1 MLPDRVGVVS
11 LPSSSG
17 VKVNDGAVV
26 SMLPAS
32 LAVAVLPASS
42 LMVALTVK
50 SPSAKSVPGEIEKEP
65 STCTTALKVWVAPAL
80 SVTKIVTTEPA
91 GSSVVPVMSGVASLV
106 VSATSIVSVGTRVS
120 TTPASL
126 SVVLLPAV
134 SVAVAETVKF
144 PSAIAAGTSAEN
156 TPPAVTNAENTWVLP
171 ALSTTVICTVEPCG
185 KSTVPLMVGV
195 ESPTVPGSSSVITGE
210 IVSITP
216 VSASDAVLP
225 ASSTTVA

>member
-1 MLPDRVGVVS
+1 MVWTFPALSVTKRVTSLPCARFVLPDRVGVVS

-17 VKVNDGAVV
+17 VNVSDGAVV

-42 LMVALTVK
+42 LIVALTVK

-65 STCTTALKVWVAPAL
+65 SACTTALKVWVAPAL

-91 GSSVVPVMSGVASLV
+91 GSSVVPVISGVTSLV
-106 VSATSIVSVGTRVS
+106 VSATSIVSAGTSVS

-126 SVVLLPAV
+126 FDVLLFAA
-134 SVAVAETVKF
+134 SVAVAETVKL

-156 TPPAVTNAENTWVLP
+156 APPAATNAENTWVLP
-171 ALSTTVICTVEPCG
+171 ALSTTVICTVEP
-185 KSTVPLMVGV
+185 
-195 ESPTVPGSSSVITGE
+195 
-210 IVSITP
+210 
-216 VSASDAVLP
+216 
-225 ASSTTVA
+225 